1 MTEARVILKERTS
14 VEKIPTNN
22 QAVCQLRVLIVLP
35 KRPNSF
41 PSNILS
47 ECHINENG
55 RKTVKK
61 RQENTRKE
69 LISLGNK
76 E

>member
-1 MTEARVILKERTS
+1 MY
-14 VEKIPTNN
+14 N
-22 QAVCQLRVLIVLP
+22 QAVHMLRVLIVLP

-47 ECHINENG
+47 GYHINEDG
-55 RKTVKK
+55 GKTVKK
-61 RQENTRKE
+61 RQENIRKE
-69 LISLGNK
+69 LISWGNK

>member
-1 MTEARVILKERTS
+1 M
-14 VEKIPTNN
+14 
-22 QAVCQLRVLIVLP
+22 LRVLIVLP

-47 ECHINENG
+47 GYHINENG
-55 RKTVKK
+55 GKTVKK
-61 RQENTRKE
+61 RQENIRKE
-69 LISLGNK
+69 LISWGNK